1 MNAWWMPA
9 GGVVLASLLMV
20 GGGTLWATAQLR
32 IKRWRRRIE
41 GTTGKGPASGADR
54 WKQRG
59 VRLLTTCGRRA
70 APAPT
75 DGESAPSRFLTAGL
89 RNRNAPLLF
98 YGTKVLGAAGCP
110 LVAVLLLQL
119 LTTRPWWSNLLMAGA
134 ASLGGWYGPDV
145 WLRYRMASRQQHIVE
160 GFPSALDLLVV
171 CVEAGLSLD
180 VALNRVAHELARM
193 HRELSQELQIL
204 CVELRSG
211 RSRQDAFRRASQRMQ
226 IEEVQGFMAVI
237 IQTERFGTS
246 IGQAL
251 RIHADGLRTRQDLRA
266 TEIASQLPVKLLFPL
281 IFFIFPGLF
290 VILLGPAVI
299 RGIRLLSDAV
309 AP

>member
-1 MNAWWMPA
+1 MDPWWALA
-9 GGVVLASLLMV
+9 GGVLFASLLMV
-20 GGGTLWATAQLR
+20 GGGTLLAAEKLR
-32 IKRWRRRIE
+32 TSRWRRRIV
-41 GTTGKGPASGADR
+41 GTTGKASAAGIDR
-54 WKQRG
+54 WRQLG
-59 VRLLTTCGRRA
+59 IRLLTTWGRRA
-70 APAPT
+70 APT
-75 DGESAPSRFLTAGL
+75 RTEGESAHVRFLTAGL

-98 YGTKVLGAAGCP
+98 YGTKVLGATGCP
-110 LVAVLLLQL
+110 LALFFLLQL
-119 LTTRPWWSNLLMAGA
+119 LTAHPWWRNLIMAVAGCLA
-134 ASLGGWYGPDV
+134 GWYAPDV
-145 WLRYRMASRQQHIVE
+145 WLRCRIASRQTQIVE
-160 GFPSALDLLVV
+160 GFPAALDLLVI
-171 CVEAGLSLD
+171 CVEAGLGLD
-180 VALNRVAHELARM
+180 VALNRVAHEMARM
-193 HRELSQELQIL
+193 HRELSQELETL

-211 RSRQDAFRRASQRMQ
+211 RSRQDAFRRAAQRMQ
-226 IEEVQGFMAVI
+226 VEEVHGFMAVV

-299 RGIRLLSDAV
+299 RGLRLLSDAV

>member
-1 MNAWWMPA
+1 
-9 GGVVLASLLMV
+9 
-20 GGGTLWATAQLR
+20 
-32 IKRWRRRIE
+32 
-41 GTTGKGPASGADR
+41 
-54 WKQRG
+54 
-59 VRLLTTCGRRA
+59 
-70 APAPT
+70 
-75 DGESAPSRFLTAGL
+75 
-89 RNRNAPLLF
+89 
-98 YGTKVLGAAGCP
+98 
-110 LVAVLLLQL
+110 
-119 LTTRPWWSNLLMAGA
+119 MAGA

-237 IQTERFGTS
+237 IQT
-246 IGQAL
+246 
-251 RIHADGLRTRQDLRA
+251 DGLRTRQDLRA